1 MGNPAKIRYRISTL
15 SQEDQ
20 ATLNQLR
27 DYGLTSGRKADEVL
41 DYLEENG
48 KFPSWF
54 ESGKVPKAYLDI
66 AAKLPSTKDAKTN
79 YLKNQLADTPNLSDE
94 QLQEKKQLLTDMN
107 KPTVNEPA
115 DLKSYFKANI
125 KSKLEPYFGNGITSD
140 QVDSIVNYSVDSLHQ
155 GNYDPQGVIDRIV
168 SFVGGGGQS
177 KEGGFSGS
185 VLGNRNEREN
195 IGIAR
200 AIAEDIRNDYYRETG
215 SGKYDGSSTSADPA
229 YGLDLKAVGD
239 VIADRGVK
247 ANLEAQYNEFAA
259 SAPGQL
265 AADRKAFYDAQ
276 RVRAKDYITGEYAPQ
291 VAERLNA
298 IGLGDSVEV
307 GASIAS
313 KYLELLGGVD
323 SGELNQLEADTQF
336 FGQQA
341 YQKTFQDLIAARTDV
356 SGTIASERNVLRTN
370 QGRGFANSQAD
381 IEKRFSLDLFRQQ
394 SQAAYNNY
402 QAQVNKQRQTQRE
415 TNTAQNIGQVGQ
427 VVGQVAGAYAGSGG
441 GGSTRSDVPNMR

>member
-1 MGNPAKIRYRISTL
+1 MYYQEGIRSGVFNPIPT
-15 SQEDQ
+15 
-20 ATLNQLR
+20 
-27 DYGLTSGRKADEVL
+27 
-41 DYLEENG
+41 
-48 KFPSWF
+48 
-54 ESGKVPKAYLDI
+54 ESG
-66 AAKLPSTKDAKTN
+66 
-79 YLKNQLADTPNLSDE
+79 Q
-94 QLQEKKQLLTDMN
+94 
-107 KPTVNEPA
+107 
-115 DLKSYFKANI
+115 
-125 KSKLEPYFGNGITSD
+125 
-140 QVDSIVNYSVDSLHQ
+140 
-155 GNYDPQGVIDRIV
+155 YDP
-168 SFVGGGGQS
+168 
-177 KEGGFSGS
+177 
-185 VLGNRNEREN
+185 
-195 IGIAR
+195 
-200 AIAEDIRNDYYRETG
+200 DI
-215 SGKYDGSSTSADPA
+215 
-229 YGLDLKAVGD
+229 KAVGD

-298 IGLGDSVEV
+298 IGLGDSGEV